1 MTADKSKRNCPRC
14 DERLY
19 YLQPSCPSCESSVRW
34 NIRCVR
40 CGDWLEDGGD
50 ACSSCGLEQPGWR
63 AIEHAL
69 STTGE
74 TIRVAKDALDRPM
87 KAGYYRHVGSVK
99 GQWADYRR
107 PLKGGGEIHVRSYG
121 DHYEV
126 HLDSVG
132 ALDSPGKHAVWYA
145 PRVAADGGIQVIE
158 TVTKALSY
166 SNRVVN
172 RVLGK
177 SDNTDSEKH

>member
-1 MTADKSKRNCPRC
+1 VGW
-14 DERLY
+14 
-19 YLQPSCPSCESSVRW
+19 ES
-34 NIRCVR
+34 RCVR
-40 CGDWLEDGGD
+40 CGATVKDPREHCPNCDLP
-50 ACSSCGLEQPGWR
+50 QPGWR

-87 KAGYYRHVGSVK
+87 KAGYYRHIGSVK

-107 PLKGGGEIHVRSYG
+107 PLKGGGEIHVRSFG

-166 SNRVVN
+166 SNQVVN
-172 RVLGK
+172 RILGK
-177 SDNTDSEKH
+177 SENTGSEKP